1 MWAERGQRLK
11 PLLSDEAFA
20 CGCVQVDSL
29 APLAPP
35 PQKKNPNMFTKH
47 EQLGLHCIFVLGR
60 GDESVS
66 YYF

>member
-35 PQKKNPNMFTKH
+35 PKKKTPKH
-47 EQLGLHCIFVLGR
+47 V
-60 GDESVS
+60 
-66 YYF
+66 Y